1 MVVRGK
7 SRISTTLLLA
17 RGREGPRC
25 TNAVQVLG
33 KLGRLAPSEQVC
45 AVVARQVGKIVAG
58 RHRHD
63 RGSRAGPPSVA
74 LEAFEIHP
82 TSVIQLQYKAARPDV
97 AFAVHTEKL

>member
-1 MVVRGK
+1 MVVRGN

-25 TNAVQVLG
+25 TNATQVLG

-45 AVVARQVGKIVAG
+45 AVVSRQVGKIVAG

-63 RGSRAGPPSVA
+63 RGGRVGPPPVA
-74 LEAFEIHP
+74 LVAFEIHAA
-82 TSVIQLQYKAARPDV
+82 SVIQLQNEATRPGV
-97 AFAVHTEKL
+97 ALAV